1 VVATVQMLDVN
12 ACRSTHLIGDSADVA
27 ASTICKDYESR
38 DDEAKRAT
46 FQTSTPEALARFD
59 RRFAATLAHALYLD
73 AAAPP
78 GLFNRDKKGLSFAH
92 RMGSDDLQAG
102 RGGRPARRTPSA
114 GVMTLSYES
123 QRDRTRL
130 SASEQRGAPG
140 GRGARVIICAKR

>member
-38 DDEAKRAT
+38 GDEAKRAT

-73 AAAPP
+73 VAAPP
-78 GLFNRDKKGLSFAH
+78 GRFNRDKKGLSFAH
-92 RMGSDDLQAG
+92 RMGSDDLQAACRVAG
-102 RGGRPARRTPSA
+102 FGACAAVARPTA
-114 GVMTLSYES
+114 
-123 QRDRTRL
+123 
-130 SASEQRGAPG
+130 
-140 GRGARVIICAKR
+140 